1 MSHAVLVGRMAKY
14 FEDNGDKCE
23 GCSLRKETV
32 ASEWGVNITTSKCT
46 PLVEE
51 DRHDR
56 CPEWGAFE
64 RQLLADMAHDAG

>member
-1 MSHAVLVGRMAKY
+1 MAKY

-23 GCSLRKETV
+23 GCQLRKETV

-51 DRHDR
+51 DRHDM
-56 CPEWGAFE
+56 CPAWSKFE
-64 RQLLADMAHDAG
+64 EELRIETLEGGDPRKPGWVA